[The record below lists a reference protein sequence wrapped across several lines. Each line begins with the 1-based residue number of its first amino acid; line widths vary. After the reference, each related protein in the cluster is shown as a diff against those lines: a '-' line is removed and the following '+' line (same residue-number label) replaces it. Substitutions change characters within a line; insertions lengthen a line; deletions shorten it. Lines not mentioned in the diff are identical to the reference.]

1 MSDDHNRSLLE
12 LLVKV
17 SREVATTLDLRTVL
31 QRVLYACIQYVG
43 GERGSIVVMDDMGK
57 AVDATIVYGKQFH
70 DHTTQQLR
78 ETVERGLAGW
88 VVQNRKPALVPDT
101 SRDERWLRRADDALD
116 KSGPKSAICVPLM
129 AHERFVGVLTLVH
142 PVPNAFNEEHLELV
156 QAISDQASVA
166 VLNAR
171 LHTETQR
178 TARVM
183 SALAEGAAAIN
194 SSLEM
199 PDVLR
204 RILNQ
209 TMQALQVETVA
220 LAMIDSNTNELVFRA
235 AAGKNSGEIP
245 GIRVPAEKGLAGK
258 VIASGRGLVVPA
270 VSREKTLGDTDRL
283 NGVEM
288 RAVAIA
294 PIQLH
299 GEVIGLLEAINPTAT
314 SGSFDPDALVVMT
327 GLGSLAGTTI
337 DNSRLFEQLQNAH
350 RHYRELFEDSIDPIL
365 ITDWEGRVLEVNRQA
380 VALSGYTNDQLRAM
394 SIDQLHEVNWNK
406 AGLSFETLKTGEAC
420 TYESGFLRQDGGT
433 LPIEVYARRVEFDDA
448 DVIQWIMRDITTRKE
463 LDALRNDM
471 TSMIFHDLRS
481 PLGNIVSS
489 LEMMSTLMP
498 EEETLNSMLNI
509 AKNSTGR
516 IQRLVNSLL
525 DINRL
530 EAGQQIVDQNSIDPV
545 ALVRESIRDV
555 EPSVAARQHTLTN
568 RALSVLPLIWVDV
581 DMIHRVLINLL
592 ENAIKFTPAG
602 GRIDIGAQ
610 TSEDGLFVK
619 FWVRDNGPGILPAER
634 ERIFEKFT
642 RLRGKAKTS
651 GLGVGL
657 AFCRLA
663 VHAHGGEIW
672 LDSEVGKGTTFWL
685 TLPVAQRRS
694 AGKLKRQT
702 GRLTF
707 KPDHP
712 DRTQPLKGQSDE
724 TPSDEG
730 SSDEN
735 KTDENK
741 PDTDEGTKE

>member
-1 MSDDHNRSLLE
+1 MYQRDYTYIDLSMTEDQNRSLLE

-17 SREVATTLDLRTVL
+17 SREVATALDLRTVL
-31 QRVLYACIQYVG
+31 QRVLYACLQHVG
-43 GERGSIVVMDDMGK
+43 GERGSIIVMDDLGK

-78 ETVERGLAGW
+78 DTVERGLAGW
-88 VVQNRKPALVPDT
+88 VVQNRKAVLVPDT
-101 SRDERWLRRADDALD
+101 SRDERWLRREDDAVE
-116 KSGPKSAICVPLM
+116 KSGAKSAICVPLL
-129 AHERFVGVLTLVH
+129 ARERFVGVLTLVH
-142 PVPNAFNEEHLELV
+142 SVPNTFNEEHLELV

-171 LHTETQR
+171 LYTETQR

-199 PDVLR
+199 QDVLR

-220 LAMIDSNTNELVFRA
+220 LALIDPTGNELVFQA
-235 AAGKNSGEIP
+235 AAGNNSGSIP
-245 GIRVPAEKGLAGK
+245 GLRTPAGQGLTGK
-258 VIASGRGLVVPA
+258 VIEDGHGLVIPTVKQDP
-270 VSREKTLGDTDRL
+270 SFEKTDKLS
-283 NGVEM
+283 GVDM
-288 RAVAIA
+288 RALAIA

-299 GEVIGLLEAINPTAT
+299 GSVIGVLEAINPI
-314 SGSFDPDALVVMT
+314 SGAFDPDALVVMT

-337 DNSRLFEQLQNAH
+337 DNSKLFEQLQNAH
-350 RHYRELFEDSIDPIL
+350 RHYRELFEDSADPIL
-365 ITDWEGRVLEVNRQA
+365 ITDWEGKVLEVNRRA
-380 VALSGYTNDQLRAM
+380 VTLSGYTNTELHSL
-394 SIDQLHEVNWNK
+394 SIDQLHEVSWNK
-406 AGLSFETLKTGEAC
+406 TGLNFENLRTGEAC
-420 TYESGFLRQDGGT
+420 VYESGLQRQDGGT
-433 LPIEVYARRVEFDDA
+433 VPVEVYARRVEFDDA
-448 DVIQWIMRDITTRKE
+448 ESVQWIFRDITARKE
-463 LDALRNDM
+463 LDALRDDM

-498 EEETLNSMLNI
+498 EDETLNSMLNI

-555 EPSVAARQHTLTN
+555 EPSVTARQHTLTN
-568 RALSVLPLIWVDV
+568 RANSVLPLIWVDV
-581 DMIHRVLINLL
+581 DMIYRVLINLL
-592 ENAIKFTPAG
+592 ENSTKFTPVG

-619 FWVRDNGPGILPAER
+619 FWVRDNGPGIPPAER
-634 ERIFEKFT
+634 ERIFEKFA
-642 RLRGKAKTS
+642 RLRGKNKPG

-672 LDSEVGKGTTFWL
+672 VDSEVGKGTTFWL
-685 TLPVAQRRS
+685 TLPVAQMQS

-707 KPDHP
+707 KPD
-712 DRTQPLKGQSDE
+712 RTP
-724 TPSDEG
+724 TR
-730 SSDEN
+730 
-735 KTDENK
+735 
-741 PDTDEGTKE
+741 

>member
-1 MSDDHNRSLLE
+1 MTEDYNRSLLE

-17 SREVATTLDLRTVL
+17 SREVATALDLRTVL

-43 GERGSIVVMDDMGK
+43 GERGSIVVMDDLGK
-57 AVDATIVYGKQFH
+57 PVDATIVYGKQFH

-88 VVQNRKPALVPDT
+88 VVQNRKPVLVPDT
-101 SRDERWLRRADDALD
+101 SKDERWLRRDDDAAE
-116 KSGPKSAICVPLM
+116 KSGAKSAICVPLM
-129 AHERFVGVLTLVH
+129 ARDRFVGVLTLVH

-171 LHTETQR
+171 LYTETQR

-183 SALAEGAAAIN
+183 SALAEGAATIN

-199 PDVLR
+199 QDVLR

-220 LAMIDSNTNELVFRA
+220 LGMITPQNNDLVFQA
-235 AAGKNSGEIP
+235 AAGHNSGSIP
-245 GIRVPAEKGLAGK
+245 GLRVPAGQGLAGR
-258 VIASGRGLVVPA
+258 VIQSGRGLVIHSA
-270 VSREKTLGDTDRL
+270 KREPTLGEADRL
-283 NGVEM
+283 DGVEM
-288 RAVAIA
+288 RAIAIA

-299 GEVIGLLEAINPTAT
+299 GKVIGVLEAVNPI

-337 DNSRLFEQLQNAH
+337 DNSKLFEQLQNAH
-350 RHYRELFEDSIDPIL
+350 KHYRELFEDSIDPII
-365 ITDWEGRVLEVNRQA
+365 ITDWEGKVLEANRQA
-380 VALSGYTNDQLRAM
+380 VLLSDYTNDQLHTI

-406 AGLSFETLKTGEAC
+406 AGLNFETIKTGASC
-420 TYESGFLRQDGGT
+420 TYESGLLRQDGGT
-433 LPIEVYARRVEFDDA
+433 LPVEVYARRVEFDDA
-448 DVIQWIMRDITTRKE
+448 DAIQWILRDITARKE
-463 LDALRNDM
+463 LDALRDDM

-498 EEETLNSMLNI
+498 EDETLNSMLNI

-530 EAGQQIVDQNSIDPV
+530 EAGQRIVDQNPIDPI

-555 EPSVAARQHTLTN
+555 EPSATARQHTLTN
-568 RALSVLPLIWVDV
+568 RALSVLPLVWVDV

-602 GRIDIGAQ
+602 GKIDIGAQ

-619 FWVRDNGPGILPAER
+619 FWIRDNGPGIPPSER
-634 ERIFEKFT
+634 ERVFEKFA
-642 RLRGKAKTS
+642 RLRGKNKPG

-663 VHAHGGEIW
+663 VHAHGGDIW
-672 LDSEVGKGTTFWL
+672 IESEVGKGTTFWL
-685 TLPVAQRRS
+685 TLPVAQRQS
-694 AGKLKRQT
+694 TGKLKRQT

-712 DRTQPLKGQSDE
+712 DKTHPLKDE
-724 TPSDEG
+724 PHEG
-730 SSDEN
+730 
-735 KTDENK
+735 
-741 PDTDEGTKE
+741 